1 MNSCAVFREKS
12 DIIDNKVQYEKGRI
26 NVTDSETT
34 YAKLIILYILKEC
47 PGIPS
52 QELMDHAIASLYM
65 DYFTYVQ
72 ALEELRRDRLLQQA
86 VRKDEALL
94 DAGRRPIERC
104 DITPEG
110 EVVLSFLLPKMP
122 VGIRSYLT
130 TETENRRSDNRKRTS
145 VMADYSVDA
154 NGAYRV
160 HLILSDGVRK
170 TADIALIAPN
180 EKTAREMCRRWK
192 ESTADIYTQLLRS
205 LSSEL
210 Q

>member
-1 MNSCAVFREKS
+1 MNSFAVFREKS
-12 DIIDNKVQYEKGRI
+12 DIIDNKVRYESGRR
-26 NVTDSETT
+26 NVTDPETT
-34 YAKLIILYILKEC
+34 YAKLIILYIVKEF

-86 VRKDEALL
+86 LRKGETVL
-94 DAGRRPIERC
+94 DGGRRPIERC

-130 TETENRRSDNRKRTS
+130 AETENRRLDNKKRTS
-145 VMADYSVDA
+145 VIADYSIDA
-154 NGAYRV
+154 NGTYRIN
-160 HLILSDGVRK
+160 LTLSEGVRK
-170 TADIALIAPN
+170 TAEITLTAPN
-180 EKTAREMCRRWK
+180 EKTAKEMCRRWK

>member
-1 MNSCAVFREKS
+1 MNDPE
-12 DIIDNKVQYEKGRI
+12 ITN
-26 NVTDSETT
+26 
-34 YAKLIILYILKEC
+34 AKLILLYIVKEF

-86 VRKDEALL
+86 VRKDETLL

-110 EVVLSFLLPKMP
+110 ELVLSFLLPKMP

-130 TETENRRSDNRKRTS
+130 AETENRRSDNRKRTS
-145 VMADYSVDA
+145 VIADYSVDA
-154 NGAYRV
+154 NGSYRV
-160 HLILSDGVRK
+160 HLFLSDGVRK
-170 TADIALIAPN
+170 IAEILLSAPN
-180 EKTAREMCRRWK
+180 EKTAKEMCRRWK
-192 ESTADIYTQLLRS
+192 ESTADIYTNLLQS
-205 LSSEL
+205 LSSDL